1 MALFDLAPKESPGAL
16 FGREKELSELVRLA
30 RARRWVVVLGPRM
43 VGKTSLVK
51 AARTAL
57 HLPGAYVNL
66 WGVRTVNGL
75 VDGLINGLNENA
87 SLRARLARA
96 ARHMDGFSAGPN
108 GLAISAPRPP
118 LRTAWG
124 LLDLL
129 GTESKNCIVV
139 LDEIQELSANSGK
152 LLKLLG
158 NLFNTRPNITFI
170 FTGSLVGLSRT
181 LLDPTTN
188 SPLYGRA
195 PVALTLGPF
204 DPPTSREFLV
214 RGAGE
219 AGARLSADD
228 ISAAI
233 AGPLDGTPGWLT
245 LFGNHLAVRRLSP
258 PEALAET
265 VREGTK
271 AAGAEVAQFLRS
283 HDTALYWP
291 AMKAVAT
298 GASWGTVREYM
309 RAASGED
316 VNDGKV
322 QRVIR
327 ALEASYIARR
337 VEDRYEC
344 VDPMLRTYLLQ
355 ASRPRKPVGP
365 RLYPRDPKDLGHT
378 ANGHRDGVH

>member
-1 MALFDLAPKESPGAL
+1 
-16 FGREKELSELVRLA
+16 
-30 RARRWVVVLGPRM
+30 M

-57 HLPGAYVNL
+57 RLPGAYVNL

-75 VDGLINGLNENA
+75 VAGLINGLNENA
-87 SLRARLARA
+87 SLRARLVRA
-96 ARHMDGFSAGPN
+96 ARHMDGFSAGPS

-118 LRTAWG
+118 LRTAWD

-129 GTESKNCIVV
+129 GTESKDCIIV
-139 LDEIQELSANSGK
+139 LDEIQELSANSGR

-181 LLDPTTN
+181 LLDPTTS

-195 PVALTLGPF
+195 PASLTLGPF
-204 DPPTSREFLV
+204 DRATSRDFLV

-219 AGARLSADD
+219 TGARLSADD
-228 ISAAI
+228 ISTAI

-245 LFGNHLAVRRLSP
+245 LFGNHLAVQRLSP
-258 PEALAET
+258 ETALAET

-283 HDTALYWP
+283 HDSALYWP
-291 AMKAVAT
+291 AMKAMAT
-298 GASWGTVREYM
+298 GASWGTIRQYM
-309 RAASGED
+309 RSASGEE

-337 VEDRYEC
+337 VEERYEC

-355 ASRPRKPVGP
+355 ASRPPKPVGP
-365 RLYPRDPKDLGHT
+365 RLYERDPRDTGPTAHGHGEGT
-378 ANGHRDGVH
+378 H